1 MKLRINMFLLY
12 NLLIYPITL
21 IMRLV
26 GFFIPKIHERNQNIK
41 KSLNALNKIEHSKK
55 IIWFHSASMGEFE
68 QAKPI
73 IEFIKNINKDIQ
85 IVCTFTS
92 PSGYNTQKNY
102 SFADVICYLPNDT
115 YFSAKSFINTV
126 KPLVAVFIRYEL
138 WFNYLT
144 ILKENNIYSYLV
156 NATFPVKIRVSNIL
170 KPFYK
175 NILEKFNEIYA
186 VTLQDTKY
194 FIDLNLKQPKIHH
207 SSDTRIDRI
216 IAKAEEAKKMPVI
229 KRDIFSTNE
238 IILVAGSV
246 WHKDID
252 ILTEASS
259 NFANK
264 YPNRLRL
271 IFVPHEPTQ
280 ENIRYIQNKI
290 PKTILLSEILNN
302 HNEKEINDKT
312 IIVDSIGHLLKL
324 YGVADIAYI
333 GGGFGVGV
341 HSIAEPAGYGIPI
354 TVGSNCYNSPDIY
367 GLLSF
372 QAIEIVDD
380 SEMLLNWLIK
390 VNEREYREKCGNA
403 AKEYIHSNSG
413 STEAIANAIMLNI

>member
-1 MKLRINMFLLY
+1 MFLLY

-21 IMRLV
+21 ILQLV
-26 GFFIPKIHERNQNIK
+26 GFFMPKIHERNQNIK
-41 KSLNALNKIEHSKK
+41 KSLTALNKIEHSKK

-73 IEFIKNINKDIQ
+73 IEFIKNINNEIQ

-92 PSGYNTQKNY
+92 PSGYNTQKKY
-102 SFADVICYLPNDT
+102 SFADAICYIPNDT
-115 YFSAKSFINTV
+115 YFAAKSFINKV
-126 KPLVAVFIRYEL
+126 KPSIAIFIRYEL

-144 ILKENNIYSYLV
+144 ILKKNNIYSCLV
-156 NATFPVKIRVSNIL
+156 NATFPSKIRTSNIL

-175 NILEKFNEIYA
+175 NMLEKFNDIYA
-186 VTLQDTKY
+186 VTAQDTKY
-194 FIDLNLKQPKIHH
+194 FAALDLKHTKIHH

-216 IAKAEEAKKMPVI
+216 IAKADEAKKMPVL
-229 KRDIFSTNE
+229 KRDIFSSDE

-252 ILTEASS
+252 ILAEAAS

-271 IFVPHEPTQ
+271 ILVPHEPTQ
-280 ENIRYIQNKI
+280 ENIKYIQNKI
-290 PKTILLSEILNN
+290 PDTILFSEILNN
-302 HNEKEINDKT
+302 PSKVVMNAQA

-324 YGVADIAYI
+324 YGVADIAYV

-354 TVGSNCYNSPDIY
+354 AVGSNCFNSPDIN

-372 QAIEIVDD
+372 QAVEIVDD
-380 SEMLLNWLIK
+380 SQMLLSWLIK
-390 VNEREYREKCGNA
+390 VDVREYREKCGVA
-403 AKEYIHSNSG
+403 AKAYIHSNSG
-413 STEAIANAIMLNI
+413 ATEIVGNAIMFHCKH